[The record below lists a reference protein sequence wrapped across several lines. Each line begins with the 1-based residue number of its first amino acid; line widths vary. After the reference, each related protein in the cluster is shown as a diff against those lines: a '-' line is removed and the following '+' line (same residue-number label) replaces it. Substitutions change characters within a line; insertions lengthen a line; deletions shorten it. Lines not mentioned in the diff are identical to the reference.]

1 MKQVTS
7 VLDFAN
13 AAAIERINYELIKVI
28 ENLQN
33 PNTDEKPRKLVI
45 EMSITPVNNRTTVNI
60 KTTVKKTLRPTNAVH
75 AQMAMA
81 VFLLFFNFNYVCFVD
96 FPENIRLSVNVAA
109 AAFYELVSAI
119 NYCKLFGN
127 VALNKKDGKFER
139 CVACQSCEV
148 PE

>member
-13 AAAIERINYELIKVI
+13 AAALDRINYELIKVI
-28 ENLQN
+28 ENIQN
-33 PNTDEKPRKLVI
+33 PNTDEKPRKLVV

-81 VFLLFFNFNYVCFVD
+81 VIDNTYQLVESGGGYIDGQADIFG
-96 FPENIRLSVNVAA
+96 EIHETNIVK
-109 AAFYELVSAI
+109 I
-119 NYCKLFGN
+119 
-127 VALNKKDGKFER
+127 KKVE
-139 CVACQSCEV
+139 E
-148 PE
+148 

>member
-1 MKQVTS
+1 MKEVAT

-13 AAAIERINYELIKVI
+13 AAALDRINYELIKVI

-33 PNTDEKPRKLVI
+33 PNTDEKPRKLTI

-81 VFLLFFNFNYVCFVD
+81 VIGSTYQLVESGGGYIDGQKDIFG
-96 FPENIRLSVNVAA
+96 EIHETNIVK
-109 AAFYELVSAI
+109 I
-119 NYCKLFGN
+119 NKS
-127 VALNKKDGKFER
+127 E
-139 CVACQSCEV
+139 E
-148 PE
+148 

>member
-1 MKQVTS
+1 MKQVTT

-13 AAAIERINYELIKVI
+13 AAALDRINYELVKVL

-33 PNTDEKPRKLVI
+33 PNTDEKPRKLTI

-81 VFLLFFNFNYVCFVD
+81 VINNTYQLVESGGGYLDGQADVFG
-96 FPENIRLSVNVAA
+96 EIHETNIVQIQKS
-109 AAFYELVSAI
+109 E
-119 NYCKLFGN
+119 
-127 VALNKKDGKFER
+127 E
-139 CVACQSCEV
+139 
-148 PE
+148 

>member
-60 KTTVKKTLRPTNAVH
+60 KTTIKKTLRPTNAVH

-81 VFLLFFNFNYVCFVD
+81 VIDGTYQLVESGGYIDGQADIFG
-96 FPENIRLSVNVAA
+96 EIHETNIVK
-109 AAFYELVSAI
+109 I
-119 NYCKLFGN
+119 
-127 VALNKKDGKFER
+127 KKQE
-139 CVACQSCEV
+139 E
-148 PE
+148 

>member
-1 MKQVTS
+1 MKQVTT

-13 AAAIERINYELIKVI
+13 AAALDRINYELVKVL

-33 PNTDEKPRKLVI
+33 PNTDEKPRKLTI

-81 VFLLFFNFNYVCFVD
+81 VINNTYQLVESGGGYIDGQADVFG
-96 FPENIRLSVNVAA
+96 EIHETNIVQIQKS
-109 AAFYELVSAI
+109 E
-119 NYCKLFGN
+119 
-127 VALNKKDGKFER
+127 E
-139 CVACQSCEV
+139 
-148 PE
+148 